1 MFEVL
6 PCVSLNPPSTL
17 LIHLYPY
24 QRNDDLAI
32 RVCLEVVLLLEA
44 LAEDTVVVDFAV
56 DGQRDG
62 SLFVDERLSTGVY
75 PE

>member
-6 PCVSLNPPSTL
+6 PCVSLNPRSNL
-17 LIHLYPY
+17 AYHPY

-62 SLFVDERLSTGVY
+62 SLFIDERLSTRVY

>member
-17 LIHLYPY
+17 LIHPY